1 MFQIKE
7 VGVLYV
13 INLISFLLSV
23 VGSLGFSFPLLAIN
37 WVSARRISTK
47 IILHY
52 DIITLWH
59 YEISSH
65 FVKVTTFKIFHLK
78 NMPFHKA
85 WQASRHFSQA
95 FFACIYKGKGNY
107 WWVFHVIWHI
117 EIPVFLDSYVFQYL
131 NNICQLIQRIILWPF
146 SHFQTMWH
154 MVYGCF
160 YWRAYFCDLRVKCH
174 ASFTR
179 RIFFDIFSYNIRK
192 RFQD

>member
-23 VGSLGFSFPLLAIN
+23 VDILGFSFPLSAIN

-47 IILHY
+47 MILHY

-65 FVKVTTFKIFHLK
+65 FVKLTTFKIFHLK

-85 WQASRHFSQA
+85 WQAARHFISSFKA
-95 FFACIYKGKGNY
+95 WDALLGISGFFCMY
-107 WWVFHVIWHI
+107 
-117 EIPVFLDSYVFQYL
+117 
-131 NNICQLIQRIILWPF
+131 IQRKRKLLMSLSCYLAYRDPCVFRFICFPIFKQHLPTYPKDYFMAIFTLSDYVTYGLWLF
-146 SHFQTMWH
+146 LLKS
-154 MVYGCF
+154 
-160 YWRAYFCDLRVKCH
+160 
-174 ASFTR
+174 
-179 RIFFDIFSYNIRK
+179 IFLWS
-192 RFQD
+192 